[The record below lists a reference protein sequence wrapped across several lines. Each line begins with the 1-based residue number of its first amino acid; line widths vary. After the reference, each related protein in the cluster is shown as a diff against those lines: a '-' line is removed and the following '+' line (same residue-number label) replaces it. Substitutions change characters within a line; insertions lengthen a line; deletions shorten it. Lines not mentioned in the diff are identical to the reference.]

1 MGQENKQV
9 RKESA
14 KPVSRVGE
22 ALKDSVTRYRRLFET
37 TQDGILIL
45 DGNTGEITDVNPF
58 LLKMLGYSHEEL
70 QGKKLWEIGSFSDIK
85 ASQFAF
91 DELQKKKY
99 IRYEDLPL
107 RTRTGR
113 RRDVLGEMEKGSLF
127 TVCLPSNSPPNK
139 RASS

>member
-1 MGQENKQV
+1 MVRIKKAGKNPGQPT
-9 RKESA
+9 R
-14 KPVSRVGE
+14 RVDEG
-22 ALKDSVTRYRRLFET
+22 LRDSETRYRRLFET

-70 QGKKLWEIGSFSDIK
+70 LGKKLWEIGSFSDIK

-107 RTRTGR
+107 RTRNGR
-113 RRDVLGEMEKGSLF
+113 RREVLGEMEKGSLF

-139 RASS
+139 RESS

>member
-1 MGQENKQV
+1 M
-9 RKESA
+9 
-14 KPVSRVGE
+14 
-22 ALKDSVTRYRRLFET
+22 
-37 TQDGILIL
+37 
-45 DGNTGEITDVNPF
+45 DGNTGKITDVNPF

-70 QGKKLWEIGSFSDIK
+70 LGKKLWEIGSFSDIK
-85 ASQFAF
+85 ASQLAF

-107 RTRTGR
+107 RTRNGR

-139 RASS
+139 RESS